1 VFDVLSIKSF
11 VCLYK
16 TVDADADLMEF
27 EGNKQKMTSRKTRS
41 ERERER
47 ERERKKKFNSS
58 VMKTYGLFVIHND
71 EL

>member
-1 VFDVLSIKSF
+1 MFDVLSIKSF

-41 ERERER
+41 ERERK
-47 ERERKKKFNSS
+47 RKKEKKFNSS

>member
-41 ERERER
+41 ERERK
-47 ERERKKKFNSS
+47 RKKEKKFNSS